1 MLYLSTKSHL
11 VFPIKN
17 PLSSSSKTHTTL
29 AREPRND
36 FTRGQNL
43 CWPHLGLH
51 DTRGYTCE
59 NLSFTEEK
67 TIGYEKSWIC
77 DKKWKEKTAPGG
89 EKNAHK
95 QKHVFL
101 LLIWLRS
108 PPKTSVLLRQNHRL
122 RKITSKNVFFGGFV
136 FSSVLRQK
144 SNIFMFTSEVWRPAN
159 LCFTEAKP

>member
-59 NLSFTEEK
+59 NLSFTEVKPQVTKNHEFVTKSGRKKQHQEVKK
-67 TIGYEKSWIC
+67 THT
-77 DKKWKEKTAPGG
+77 KKTCFFTAYLAS
-89 EKNAHK
+89 E
-95 QKHVFL
+95 
-101 LLIWLRS
+101 
-108 PPKTSVLLRQNHRL
+108 PPK
-122 RKITSKNVFFGGFV
+122 
-136 FSSVLRQK
+136 
-144 SNIFMFTSEVWRPAN
+144 N
-159 LCFTEAKP
+159 LSFIEAKPQVAKNNLKKRVLRGLRFQLSFKTKNQIFHVHLRSLKARKPLFY